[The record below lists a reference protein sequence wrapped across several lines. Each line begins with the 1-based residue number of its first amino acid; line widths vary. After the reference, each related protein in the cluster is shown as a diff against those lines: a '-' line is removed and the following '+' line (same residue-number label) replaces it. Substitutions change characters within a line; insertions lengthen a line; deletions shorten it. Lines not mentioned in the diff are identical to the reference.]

1 MARTQAKLMREHGW
15 ALPQYALG
23 KAIKQEE
30 RQQVGFRESSARAG
44 PVLVPWTPEVA
55 LVY

>member
-1 MARTQAKLMREHGW
+1 MREHGW

-30 RQQVGFRESSARAG
+30 RQQVGFRVSSARAG
-44 PVLVPWTPEVA
+44 PVLAPWTQEVA

>member
-1 MARTQAKLMREHGW
+1 MREHGW
-15 ALPQYALG
+15 PLPQYALG

-30 RQQVGFRESSARAG
+30 RQQVGFRVSSARAG
-44 PVLVPWTPEVA
+44 QVLAPWTQEVA

>member
-1 MARTQAKLMREHGW
+1 MREHGW

-30 RQQVGFRESSARAG
+30 RQQVGFRVFKCESRAG
-44 PVLVPWTPEVA
+44 FRV
-55 LVY
+55 